1 MSDLDLPLLPSAEQ
15 IRRRKFATVKRGYDP
30 DQVHEYLNQVAIQV
44 ETLET
49 DLRDERM
56 GASSRAG
63 ETVAAAPPKAAP
75 APPAAAASTEAAYE
89 QLSKRFATVLKA
101 ADAESQALIEK
112 ARAESTKLLG
122 DARIEADKIRVDAQA
137 NAEESRTKSA
147 AELERARE
155 EADRVLGGLEARR
168 EAMLTQMHDMQSR
181 LINVAKEL
189 EVPDEGPAA
198 PGAHAATP
206 AQATPAPG
214 PKPNHP
220 VAVTPPPPKA
230 PTDAGSRPDAIS
242 GAGAGVRRRGDA
254 RADRAGDRGRRG
266 SRRPAVRGSVG
277 LDRGPFRR
285 HPGPERARYRLRRRA
300 GVTRKAGPAGTASL
314 ARFASLSPDGPVV
327 PALALRESDEMAQ
340 VNERLDGIEAAYD
353 EVAAQLATPET
364 IADPDLLRTLGKRYA
379 ELEVIVT
386 PYRELRAALAT
397 ARTPSPPTPPRW
409 STTRSAAGAVARR
422 RRSTRTPGGTR
433 RGPRR
438 AAAPAL
444 GGP

>member
-63 ETVAAAPPKAAP
+63 EAVAAAPPKAAP
-75 APPAAAASTEAAYE
+75 APPVAAASTDAAYE

-112 ARAESTKLLG
+112 ARAESTKLLE

-137 NAEESRTKSA
+137 NAEEARTKSA

-181 LINVAKEL
+181 LLNVAKEL
-189 EVPDEGPAA
+189 EVPDDGPAA

-206 AQATPAPG
+206 AKATPAPAATG
-214 PKPNHP
+214 SKPQP
-220 VAVTPPPPKA
+220 PAAITPPPPKA
-230 PTDAGSRPDAIS
+230 PATQA
-242 GAGAGVRRRGDA
+242 
-254 RADRAGDRGRRG
+254 
-266 SRRPAVRGSVG
+266 PAPAQSPVSAPVAEGT
-277 LDRGPFRR
+277 
-285 HPGPERARYRLRRRA
+285 PGPIGQATEDDEDLVDPRYEDLWASTEARS
-300 GVTRKAGPAGTASL
+300 V
-314 ARFASLSPDGPVV
+314 D
-327 PALALRESDEMAQ
+327 
-340 VNERLDGIEAAYD
+340 I
-353 EVAAQLATPET
+353 
-364 IADPDLLRTLGKRYA
+364 PDLS
-379 ELEVIVT
+379 
-386 PYRELRAALAT
+386 ALDIDFDDE
-397 ARTPSPPTPPRW
+397 RD
-409 STTRSAAGAVARR
+409 
-422 RRSTRTPGGTR
+422 
-433 RGPRR
+433 
-438 AAAPAL
+438 
-444 GGP
+444 

>member
-63 ETVAAAPPKAAP
+63 EAVAAAPPKAAS
-75 APPAAAASTEAAYE
+75 APVVAAASTEAAYE

-112 ARAESTKLLG
+112 ARAESTKLLE

-189 EVPDEGPAA
+189 EVPDDGPAA
-198 PGAHAATP
+198 PGAHAATSAKDTP
-206 AQATPAPG
+206 AQATPAPSR
-214 PKPNHP
+214 KPEQP

-230 PTDAGSRPDAIS
+230 PPMHA
-242 GAGAGVRRRGDA
+242 
-254 RADRAGDRGRRG
+254 
-266 SRRPAVRGSVG
+266 
-277 LDRGPFRR
+277 
-285 HPGPERARYRLRRRA
+285 PGP
-300 GVTRKAGPAGTASL
+300 TQ
-314 ARFASLSPDGPVV
+314 SPV
-327 PALALRESDEMAQ
+327 PAQASVAEGTPGPIGQATEDDEDLVDPRYEDLWAST
-340 VNERLDGIEAAYD
+340 EARSVD
-353 EVAAQLATPET
+353 
-364 IADPDLLRTLGKRYA
+364 IPDLSALDIDFDD
-379 ELEVIVT
+379 E
-386 PYRELRAALAT
+386 RE
-397 ARTPSPPTPPRW
+397 
-409 STTRSAAGAVARR
+409 
-422 RRSTRTPGGTR
+422 
-433 RGPRR
+433 
-438 AAAPAL
+438 
-444 GGP
+444 

>member
-63 ETVAAAPPKAAP
+63 EAVATAPPKAAP

-112 ARAESTKLLG
+112 ARAESTKLLE

-137 NAEESRTKSA
+137 NAEESRTKST

-168 EAMLTQMHDMQSR
+168 EAMLSQMHDMQSR
-181 LINVAKEL
+181 LLNVAREL

-198 PGAHAATP
+198 PGAHAA
-206 AQATPAPG
+206 AQATPAAA
-214 PKPNHP
+214 PKPEPP

-230 PTDAGSRPDAIS
+230 PPTQAPSPTQS
-242 GAGAGVRRRGDA
+242 PV
-254 RADRAGDRGRRG
+254 
-266 SRRPAVRGSVG
+266 PAQASVAEG
-277 LDRGPFRR
+277 T
-285 HPGPERARYRLRRRA
+285 PGPIGQATEDDEDLVDPRYEDLWASTEARS
-300 GVTRKAGPAGTASL
+300 V
-314 ARFASLSPDGPVV
+314 D
-327 PALALRESDEMAQ
+327 
-340 VNERLDGIEAAYD
+340 I
-353 EVAAQLATPET
+353 
-364 IADPDLLRTLGKRYA
+364 PDLSALDIDFDD
-379 ELEVIVT
+379 E
-386 PYRELRAALAT
+386 RE
-397 ARTPSPPTPPRW
+397 
-409 STTRSAAGAVARR
+409 
-422 RRSTRTPGGTR
+422 
-433 RGPRR
+433 
-438 AAAPAL
+438 
-444 GGP
+444 

>member
-63 ETVAAAPPKAAP
+63 EAVAAAPPKAAGP

-101 ADAESQALIEK
+101 ADAESQALIDK
-112 ARAESTKLLG
+112 ARAESTKLLE

-137 NAEESRTKSA
+137 NAEEARTKSA

-181 LINVAKEL
+181 LLNVAKEL
-189 EVPDEGPAA
+189 EVPDDGPAA

-214 PKPNHP
+214 PKPQAP

-230 PTDAGSRPDAIS
+230 PPTQAPARRSLRC
-242 GAGAGVRRRGDA
+242 RRR
-254 RADRAGDRGRRG
+254 RPSPRGRRAPIG
-266 SRRPAVRGSVG
+266 RRPRTTRISSTRGT
-277 LDRGPFRR
+277 RICGPRPR
-285 HPGPERARYRLRRRA
+285 
-300 GVTRKAGPAGTASL
+300 L
-314 ARFASLSPDGPVV
+314 ARSTS
-327 PALALRESDEMAQ
+327 
-340 VNERLDGIEAAYD
+340 
-353 EVAAQLATPET
+353 
-364 IADPDLLRTLGKRYA
+364 RT
-379 ELEVIVT
+379 
-386 PYRELRAALAT
+386 
-397 ARTPSPPTPPRW
+397 
-409 STTRSAAGAVARR
+409 
-422 RRSTRTPGGTR
+422 
-433 RGPRR
+433 
-438 AAAPAL
+438 
-444 GGP
+444 

>member
-63 ETVAAAPPKAAP
+63 EAVAAAPPKAAS
-75 APPAAAASTEAAYE
+75 APPVAAASTEAAYE

-101 ADAESQALIEK
+101 ADAESQALIDK

-137 NAEESRTKSA
+137 NAEEARTKSA

-181 LINVAKEL
+181 LLNVAKEL
-189 EVPDEGPAA
+189 EVPDDGPAA
-198 PGAHAATP
+198 PGAHAAP
-206 AQATPAPG
+206 SAQATPAPG
-214 PKPNHP
+214 PKPQPP

-230 PTDAGSRPDAIS
+230 PPTQA
-242 GAGAGVRRRGDA
+242 
-254 RADRAGDRGRRG
+254 
-266 SRRPAVRGSVG
+266 
-277 LDRGPFRR
+277 
-285 HPGPERARYRLRRRA
+285 PGP
-300 GVTRKAGPAGTASL
+300 TQSPMPAQAPVAEGTAEPIGQATEDDEDLVDPRYEDLWASTE
-314 ARFASLSPDGPVV
+314 ARSVD
-327 PALALRESDEMAQ
+327 
-340 VNERLDGIEAAYD
+340 I
-353 EVAAQLATPET
+353 
-364 IADPDLLRTLGKRYA
+364 PDLSALDIDFDD
-379 ELEVIVT
+379 E
-386 PYRELRAALAT
+386 RE
-397 ARTPSPPTPPRW
+397 
-409 STTRSAAGAVARR
+409 
-422 RRSTRTPGGTR
+422 
-433 RGPRR
+433 
-438 AAAPAL
+438 
-444 GGP
+444 

>member
-63 ETVAAAPPKAAP
+63 EAVAAAPPKAAAP

-101 ADAESQALIEK
+101 ADAESQALIDK
-112 ARAESTKLLG
+112 ARAESTKLLE

-137 NAEESRTKSA
+137 NAEEARTKSA

-181 LINVAKEL
+181 LLNVAAEL

-206 AQATPAPG
+206 AQATPASG
-214 PKPNHP
+214 PKPEPP

-230 PTDAGSRPDAIS
+230 PPTQAPGPTQSPVPAQAPVAEGTPGPIGKATEDDEDLVDPRYEDLWASTE
-242 GAGAGVRRRGDA
+242 A
-254 RADRAGDRGRRG
+254 RAVD
-266 SRRPAVRGSVG
+266 
-277 LDRGPFRR
+277 
-285 HPGPERARYRLRRRA
+285 
-300 GVTRKAGPAGTASL
+300 
-314 ARFASLSPDGPVV
+314 
-327 PALALRESDEMAQ
+327 
-340 VNERLDGIEAAYD
+340 I
-353 EVAAQLATPET
+353 
-364 IADPDLLRTLGKRYA
+364 PDLSALDIDFDD
-379 ELEVIVT
+379 E
-386 PYRELRAALAT
+386 RE
-397 ARTPSPPTPPRW
+397 
-409 STTRSAAGAVARR
+409 
-422 RRSTRTPGGTR
+422 
-433 RGPRR
+433 
-438 AAAPAL
+438 
-444 GGP
+444 

>member
-63 ETVAAAPPKAAP
+63 EAVAAAPPKAAAP

-101 ADAESQALIEK
+101 ADAESQALIDK
-112 ARAESTKLLG
+112 ARAESTKLLE

-137 NAEESRTKSA
+137 NAEEARTKSA

-181 LINVAKEL
+181 LLNVAAEL

-206 AQATPAPG
+206 AQATPASG
-214 PKPNHP
+214 PKPEPP

-230 PTDAGSRPDAIS
+230 PPTQA
-242 GAGAGVRRRGDA
+242 
-254 RADRAGDRGRRG
+254 
-266 SRRPAVRGSVG
+266 
-277 LDRGPFRR
+277 
-285 HPGPERARYRLRRRA
+285 PGP
-300 GVTRKAGPAGTASL
+300 TQ
-314 ARFASLSPDGPVV
+314 SPV
-327 PALALRESDEMAQ
+327 PAQAPVAEGTPGPIGKATEDDEDLVDPRYEDLWAST
-340 VNERLDGIEAAYD
+340 EARSVD
-353 EVAAQLATPET
+353 
-364 IADPDLLRTLGKRYA
+364 IPDLSALDIDFDD
-379 ELEVIVT
+379 E
-386 PYRELRAALAT
+386 RE
-397 ARTPSPPTPPRW
+397 
-409 STTRSAAGAVARR
+409 
-422 RRSTRTPGGTR
+422 
-433 RGPRR
+433 
-438 AAAPAL
+438 
-444 GGP
+444 

>member
-75 APPAAAASTEAAYE
+75 APLAAAASTEAAYE
-89 QLSKRFATVLKA
+89 QLSKRFATVLRA

-112 ARAESTKLLG
+112 ARAESTKLLE

-147 AELERARE
+147 AELGRARE
-155 EADRVLGGLEARR
+155 EADRVLGGLAARR
-168 EAMLTQMHDMQSR
+168 AAMLTRMHDRQSR
-181 LINVAKEL
+181 LLNVAAEL
-189 EVPDEGPAA
+189 EVPDDGPAA

-214 PKPNHP
+214 PKTQPP

-230 PTDAGSRPDAIS
+230 PPTQA
-242 GAGAGVRRRGDA
+242 
-254 RADRAGDRGRRG
+254 
-266 SRRPAVRGSVG
+266 
-277 LDRGPFRR
+277 
-285 HPGPERARYRLRRRA
+285 PGP
-300 GVTRKAGPAGTASL
+300 
-314 ARFASLSPDGPVV
+314 
-327 PALALRESDEMAQ
+327 
-340 VNERLDGIEAAYD
+340 
-353 EVAAQLATPET
+353 
-364 IADPDLLRTLGKRYA
+364 
-379 ELEVIVT
+379 
-386 PYRELRAALAT
+386 
-397 ARTPSPPTPPRW
+397 TPSPVPAQAP
-409 STTRSAAGAVARR
+409 VAEG
-422 RRSTRTPGGTR
+422 TPGPIGQATEDDEDLVD
-433 RGPRR
+433 PRYEDLWASTEAR
-438 AAAPAL
+438 SVDIPDLSAL
-444 GGP
+444 DIDFDDERE

>member
-63 ETVAAAPPKAAP
+63 EAVAAAPPKAAAP

-101 ADAESQALIEK
+101 ADAESQALIDK
-112 ARAESTKLLG
+112 ARAESTKLLE

-137 NAEESRTKSA
+137 NAEEARTKSA

-181 LINVAKEL
+181 LLNVAAEL

-214 PKPNHP
+214 PKPEPP

-230 PTDAGSRPDAIS
+230 PPTQA
-242 GAGAGVRRRGDA
+242 
-254 RADRAGDRGRRG
+254 
-266 SRRPAVRGSVG
+266 
-277 LDRGPFRR
+277 
-285 HPGPERARYRLRRRA
+285 PGP
-300 GVTRKAGPAGTASL
+300 TQ
-314 ARFASLSPDGPVV
+314 SPV
-327 PALALRESDEMAQ
+327 PAQAPVAEGTPGPIGKATEDDEDLVDPRYEDLWAST
-340 VNERLDGIEAAYD
+340 EARSVD
-353 EVAAQLATPET
+353 
-364 IADPDLLRTLGKRYA
+364 IPDLSALDIDFDD
-379 ELEVIVT
+379 E
-386 PYRELRAALAT
+386 RE
-397 ARTPSPPTPPRW
+397 
-409 STTRSAAGAVARR
+409 
-422 RRSTRTPGGTR
+422 
-433 RGPRR
+433 
-438 AAAPAL
+438 
-444 GGP
+444 